1 MCGRQAGP
9 AKSRFTTVATDAQP
23 FMVGVMVDR
32 LLWSRRGCAHP
43 PCTRAALSAALLAG
57 AAALMAPPLH
67 AAEDPQAEIER
78 LTRELA
84 AVTQRLARLE
94 EQLARLSEDDGTAS
108 QAPIQ
113 PAAAEADAA
122 PLPDPAD
129 EPVAVEVLSAAAPGA
144 EREAAAVADEPDIHI
159 GGAVRFNAFF
169 RDFERSSES
178 KRGESGLD
186 LFRLGIDGEYRNLLI
201 SAEYRWHPFMDTLH
215 HGWVGYEFDGGDQVQ
230 VGIHKVPFGILP
242 FASHNYWFGVPYYL
256 GLADDYDLGVK
267 YMRDDGPWNTQAA
280 FYKSEELGDPTSI
293 NRYGFDLVRQG
304 EQQNEEINRFNLRL
318 ARTFGAGSGCEHEV
332 GLSGQ
337 RGQLYNA
344 DTDDSGATWAAAA
357 HLDSRCG
364 RWNLQLQAARY
375 DYDPRNPA
383 GVDDQVVRMGAFAAS
398 YDVVSD
404 ADVLVA
410 NLAYNF
416 NVPWRAI
423 DQITCYNDY
432 SRLFKDT
439 AGFED
444 SQLNTTGCAVGVGS
458 LFTYLDVIQASNMPF
473 FDDGSLAGDG
483 DDEWHTRVNL
493 NIGYYW

>member
-1 MCGRQAGP
+1 
-9 AKSRFTTVATDAQP
+9 
-23 FMVGVMVDR
+23 MVNRCLRLRSLCAR
-32 LLWSRRGCAHP
+32 LLCA
-43 PCTRAALSAALLAG
+43 RAPVSAALLAG
-57 AAALMAPPLH
+57 AAALMATPLQ
-67 AAEDPQAEIER
+67 AAEDTQAEIER
-78 LTRELA
+78 LKQELA
-84 AVTQRLARLE
+84 AVTERLARLE
-94 EQLARLSEDDGTAS
+94 EQLARSPQVDAQT
-108 QAPIQ
+108 PQ
-113 PAAAEADAA
+113 PEAA
-122 PLPDPAD
+122 PAE
-129 EPVAVEVLSAAAPGA
+129 EPLSVEVLSAAAPGA
-144 EREAAAVADEPDIHI
+144 EREEAVAVEDEPDIHI

-178 KRGESGLD
+178 KRGESGFD

-201 SAEYRWHPFMDTLH
+201 SAEYRWYPFMDTLH

-230 VGIHKVPFGILP
+230 VGVHKVPFGILP

-267 YMRDDGPWNTQAA
+267 YTRDDGPWNTQAA
-280 FYKSEELGDPTSI
+280 FYKSEELGDPTSV

-344 DTDDSGATWAAAA
+344 DTDDSGTTWAAAA

-364 RWNLQLQAARY
+364 RWNVQLQAARY
-375 DYDPRNPA
+375 DYAPKNTA
-383 GVDDQVVRMGAFAAS
+383 GVDDSIVRMGAFAAG

-444 SQLNTTGCAVGVGS
+444 SQLNTTGCAIGVGS

-473 FDDGSLAGDG
+473 FEDGSLAGGG